1 MPHFSYKA
9 TNNDGHVVEG
19 VIEASEEGVVV
30 KQLQNLNLI
39 PITIVPEKGEVK
51 VSFALLGIAKRVS
64 VQELLLFTREI
75 ASLLKAGV
83 PLERSLKILIKL
95 SEKQYF
101 ASVLTKVFDD
111 IVGGSSLADAMA
123 NHPKVFSRLY
133 VSMVRSGE
141 ASGALDTILEKLTDF
156 LERTQELRGYVLS
169 AIIYPAL
176 LTVVSVFSI
185 IILLVFV
192 VPKFASTFTD
202 IGIPLPLS
210 MVVLITI
217 SHFIRGFWWLGILL
231 LLASFFSWRFY
242 CKTPS
247 GLLVWD
253 GFKLR
258 LPLLGGLIKRIEVAR
273 LSRTL
278 GTILKGGVPILQSLS
293 IVREVVGNTV
303 IAGEVDELYR
313 SVKRGEGIANSLKG
327 KSVIPTL
334 AVEMISVGEET
345 GRLPE
350 TLVDIADTF
359 DRQVKER
366 VKHLLALLEP
376 GLILIVGLLVGTVV
390 ISMLLAI
397 FSMNDMPF

>member
-19 VIEASEEGVVV
+19 VIEASEERVVV
-30 KQLQNLNLI
+30 KQLQARDLI

-51 VSFALLGIAKRVS
+51 VSFALFGIAKRVS

-192 VPKFASTFTD
+192 VPKFASTFID

-303 IAGEVDELYR
+303 IAGEVDELHR
-313 SVKRGEGIANSLKG
+313 CVKRGEGIANSLKG

-350 TLVDIADTF
+350 TLIDIADTF

>member
-1 MPHFSYKA
+1 MRA
-9 TNNDGHVVEG
+9 
-19 VIEASEEGVVV
+19 
-30 KQLQNLNLI
+30 
-39 PITIVPEKGEVK
+39 
-51 VSFALLGIAKRVS
+51 R
-64 VQELLLFTREI
+64 
-75 ASLLKAGV
+75 
-83 PLERSLKILIKL
+83 IL
-95 SEKQYF
+95 
-101 ASVLTKVFDD
+101 
-111 IVGGSSLADAMA
+111 
-123 NHPKVFSRLY
+123 
-133 VSMVRSGE
+133 
-141 ASGALDTILEKLTDF
+141 
-156 LERTQELRGYVLS
+156 
-169 AIIYPAL
+169 
-176 LTVVSVFSI
+176 
-185 IILLVFV
+185 
-192 VPKFASTFTD
+192 
-202 IGIPLPLS
+202 
-210 MVVLITI
+210 
-217 SHFIRGFWWLGILL
+217 
-231 LLASFFSWRFY
+231 
-242 CKTPS
+242 
-247 GLLVWD
+247 
-253 GFKLR
+253 
-258 LPLLGGLIKRIEVAR
+258 GLIKRIEVAR

-350 TLVDIADTF
+350 TLIDIADTF